1 MSELFLK
8 IVNMSISASW
18 VVIAVLT
25 LRFCLKKAPKWV
37 NVLLWGIVA
46 ARMVFPFS
54 IESVLSLIPSAETI
68 SPTVMM
74 EQTPSVQTG
83 VPALNH
89 VINPVISSSFTPA
102 PGASANPLQIWIP
115 VLTGIWLFGIAALFL
130 YSAVSYWRL
139 HRKVCEAVI
148 LRGNIYQSEKVC
160 SPFVLGIIKPKI
172 YLPYHMDSREMD
184 HVIAHEQTHIRR
196 KDHWWKPLG
205 FLLLTIH
212 WFNPLMWLS
221 YILLCRDIELACDEK
236 VIREMGNEQRADY
249 TQALVACSV
258 NRRVIA
264 ACPLAF
270 GEVGVKERVKS
281 VMNYKKPAFWIVL
294 ASVIV
299 CAAAAVCFLTNPKS
313 EGSNDIT
320 ELLAPGS
327 AWSYQLGYD
336 ADFPVDA
343 SFTVQDDLSVVG
355 TIVKNDTNTDFCIRY
370 RVRGTAGWAEFYG
383 CTPEMAQE
391 AGSEKYLLFTA
402 SLRAD
407 NGKLV
412 FRMSDGNGLSCFGTR
427 EATFTQIA
435 DTSSAHTEPW
445 FDYLEKPEEM
455 NWDGNL
461 EIELPEYPDVTFRW
475 YPEKMDAV
483 TGNEVMQLY
492 TGMPIW
498 NTYFSDLTGD
508 GLPELC
514 STLSFGSG
522 MIDSRIIVY
531 DYANGTSYMLEDRG
545 KYDYSLR
552 LNETDGCLWVVKKAY
567 NSDDIV
573 ATGKLLFADNC
584 LQVAYDLKTNC
595 ESTPNTETS
604 TSETENTLRTSDT
617 VELIG
622 YVGNSQTSWIE
633 LYESTDNKEPI
644 ATVPYDLIA
653 ALPGCDRKSEAFTFG
668 YLDSIT
674 FYYGKIGAFCWC
686 VAALPPAAG
695 TGAANVCTSMDN
707 GETWSISIPDALYT
721 GTVIGAGFA
730 SEMVGFISYRYFFD
744 NGPEI
749 ARTLDG
755 GKTWAR
761 LELDIPEEY
770 AQYNMQPQN
779 PTFSGN
785 DGSYPVILLDKDG
798 NDSATTLQT
807 HDGGMTWTWDSIQAS
822 DSNTLD
828 LPEEAAAWVNTYLSA
843 QYTVLDCQTTNL
855 DGTDYL
861 LLLTGSKNADEND
874 YSGYQVFALEKI
886 DTGYSLYAWNEAQP
900 WDSSF
905 GLLACAMRTDAFAA
919 VYGFIGN
926 DGTQYDALTTIFEDG
941 TEETTA
947 IMPGAPFLHVFTGR
961 LIKVQDVVF
970 SSSAS
975 SVKWSEVSAAGLHAP
990 VEDGYPP
997 NDGIDA
1003 RVRKKLDFAN
1013 WLPEYEDGVREFE
1026 LEDSKRSDLPGDF
1039 FQWPRYYSVFGDY
1052 FIGMNA
1058 DLHYLDADAVWTQ
1071 DLSEDGQTLIVTMTP
1086 GNGDHA
1092 ALTLSYS
1099 LQTQEISSG
1108 DRLPAIMTLTIFDL
1122 NTSPSGEKTYTLS
1135 AEDAAILDELFSI
1148 DSMTPTASD
1157 SESVCA
1163 YQFDIENRS
1172 YLLDDSLDYVDVVVR
1187 ESEGD
1192 YTYYCK
1198 HLSDAE
1204 IESLREIIEAYAE
1217 RSMAG

>member
-18 VVIAVLT
+18 VVIVVLT

-46 ARMVFPFS
+46 VRMVFPFS

-115 VLTGIWLFGIAALFL
+115 ILTGIWLFGVAALFL
-130 YSAVSYWRL
+130 YSATSYWRL
-139 HRKVCEAVI
+139 RRKVCEAVI
-148 LRGNIYQSEKVC
+148 LRGNIYQSENVC

-249 TQALVACSV
+249 TQALLACSV

-281 VMNYKKPAFWIVL
+281 VMNYKKPTFWIVL
-294 ASVIV
+294 VSVIV
-299 CAAAAVCFLTNPKS
+299 CAVIAVCFLTNPI
-313 EGSNDIT
+313 GF
-320 ELLAPGS
+320 
-327 AWSYQLGYD
+327 Q
-336 ADFPVDA
+336 FDA
-343 SFTVQDDLSVVG
+343 SAN
-355 TIVKNDTNTDFCIRY
+355 TIVSANHFDMRN
-370 RVRGTAGWAEFYG
+370 
-383 CTPEMAQE
+383 
-391 AGSEKYLLFTA
+391 
-402 SLRAD
+402 AD
-407 NGKLV
+407 NSVAIEMTPAQISELNSRLVGVKNCKRSDKYAGLTPGYQISAQMQGGSYIRISGYSLSDNTMVDIEQNGKRYAV
-412 FRMSDGNGLSCFGTR
+412 SDREFQEYLSRICAG
-427 EATFTQIA
+427 EDVASAQ
-435 DTSSAHTEPW
+435 DSHSTSDNFSAHVEKW
-445 FDYLEKPEEM
+445 FDYLEKPDEM

-475 YPEKMDAV
+475 HPEQMDAV
-483 TGNEVMQLY
+483 TGNEVTQLY

-498 NTYFSDLTGD
+498 NTYFCDLTGD
-508 GLPELC
+508 GLPDLC

-522 MIDSRIIVY
+522 IIDSRIIVY
-531 DYANGTSYMLEDRG
+531 DYANGASYTLEDRG

-552 LNETDGCLWVVKKAY
+552 LDEMDGCLLVDQKAY

-595 ESTPNTETS
+595 ESTPNTETF
-604 TSETENTLRTSDT
+604 TSEIENTLRTSGT

-622 YVGNSQTSWIE
+622 YVGNSQTPWIE
-633 LYESTDNKEPI
+633 LHESTDNKEPI

-653 ALPGCDRKSEAFTFG
+653 ALHGCDRKSEAFTFG

-674 FYYGKIGAFCWC
+674 FYYGEIGTFCWC

-695 TGAANVCTSMDN
+695 TGAANVCTSTDN
-707 GETWSISIPDALYT
+707 GETWSISDPNTLYT

-730 SEMVGFISYRYFFD
+730 SETVGFISYRYFFD

-770 AQYNMQPQN
+770 AQYNMQPQD

-785 DGSYPVILLDKDG
+785 DGSYPIILLDKDG
-798 NDSATTLQT
+798 NDRTATLHT
-807 HDGGMTWTWDSIQAS
+807 HDGGMTWIW
-822 DSNTLD
+822 
-828 LPEEAAAWVNTYLSA
+828 PKLSA
-843 QYTVLDCQTTNL
+843 
-855 DGTDYL
+855 
-861 LLLTGSKNADEND
+861 
-874 YSGYQVFALEKI
+874 
-886 DTGYSLYAWNEAQP
+886 
-900 WDSSF
+900 
-905 GLLACAMRTDAFAA
+905 
-919 VYGFIGN
+919 
-926 DGTQYDALTTIFEDG
+926 
-941 TEETTA
+941 
-947 IMPGAPFLHVFTGR
+947 
-961 LIKVQDVVF
+961 
-970 SSSAS
+970 
-975 SVKWSEVSAAGLHAP
+975 
-990 VEDGYPP
+990 
-997 NDGIDA
+997 
-1003 RVRKKLDFAN
+1003 
-1013 WLPEYEDGVREFE
+1013 
-1026 LEDSKRSDLPGDF
+1026 
-1039 FQWPRYYSVFGDY
+1039 
-1052 FIGMNA
+1052 
-1058 DLHYLDADAVWTQ
+1058 
-1071 DLSEDGQTLIVTMTP
+1071 
-1086 GNGDHA
+1086 
-1092 ALTLSYS
+1092 
-1099 LQTQEISSG
+1099 
-1108 DRLPAIMTLTIFDL
+1108 
-1122 NTSPSGEKTYTLS
+1122 
-1135 AEDAAILDELFSI
+1135 
-1148 DSMTPTASD
+1148 
-1157 SESVCA
+1157 
-1163 YQFDIENRS
+1163 
-1172 YLLDDSLDYVDVVVR
+1172 VDV
-1187 ESEGD
+1187 S
-1192 YTYYCK
+1192 
-1198 HLSDAE
+1198 
-1204 IESLREIIEAYAE
+1204 
-1217 RSMAG
+1217 